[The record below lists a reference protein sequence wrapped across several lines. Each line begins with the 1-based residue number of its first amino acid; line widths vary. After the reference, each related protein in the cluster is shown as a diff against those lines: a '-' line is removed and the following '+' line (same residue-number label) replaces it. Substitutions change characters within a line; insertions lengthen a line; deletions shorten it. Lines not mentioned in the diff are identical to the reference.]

1 MFLTDFTPLSVLVI
15 FPLLITFFVVCTVF
29 YSISSMVDKFLFI
42 NPSPNVFV
50 FGNFNVH
57 HKDWLTYSGGS
68 GRSGELCY
76 DLSIS
81 NELTQVVN
89 FPTRMPDRDCHS
101 PALLDLF
108 ISSDASI
115 CSTMGNSDHVVSDH

>member
-1 MFLTDFTPLSVLVI
+1 MFLTDFTPLSVLVL

-50 FGNFNVH
+50 FGDFNVH
-57 HKDWLTYSGGS
+57 HKDWLTHSGGS

-76 DLSIS
+76 NLSIS

-89 FPTRMPDRDCHS
+89 FPTQIPDRDCHS
-101 PALLDLF
+101 PALLNLF
-108 ISSDASI
+108 LSSDASI